1 VVGNYRSQGSDE
13 ANGQLKAKV
22 LESGQIF
29 LFSHGQ
35 DPKRSCWG
43 MQQAHEFWL
52 YSLMEINGSKSHRLG
67 RVWQDKFAGKKWQ
80 HVDSIIGRALVQQ
93 AFIRPI

>member
-1 VVGNYRSQGSDE
+1 MVGNYRSQGSDE

-35 DPKRSCWG
+35 DPERTSLRPDIHKCL
-43 MQQAHEFWL
+43 WL
-52 YSLMEINGSKSHRLG
+52 TMHVFLVVFEIQMLGFLERLFQSFYET
-67 RVWQDKFAGKKWQ
+67 RC
-80 HVDSIIGRALVQQ
+80 
-93 AFIRPI
+93 

>member
-1 VVGNYRSQGSDE
+1 MTPRFSTSVVGNYRSQGSDE

-35 DPKRSCWG
+35 DPKQPCWE
-43 MQQAHEFWL
+43 MLQAREFWL
-52 YSLMEINGSKSHRLG
+52 YGLMGNNSPKDHRLG
-67 RVWQDKFAGKKWQ
+67 RIGKAAFAGKKCQ
-80 HVDSIIGRALVQQ
+80 HVHSIIERA
-93 AFIRPI
+93 A

>member
-1 VVGNYRSQGSDE
+1 MTPRFSTSVVGNYRSQGSDE

-35 DPKRSCWG
+35 DPERTCREIPQES
-43 MQQAHEFWL
+43 EFWICG
-52 YSLMEINGSKSHRLG
+52 LMEINSLKESWAWKNL
-67 RVWQDKFAGKKWQ
+67 AG
-80 HVDSIIGRALVQQ
+80 
-93 AFIRPI
+93 

>member
-35 DPKRSCWG
+35 DPKRTCESE
-43 MQQAHEFWL
+43 A
-52 YSLMEINGSKSHRLG
+52 G
-67 RVWQDKFAGKKWQ
+67 RVKSGYIANWKLEIMYINDLEWIF
-80 HVDSIIGRALVQQ
+80 
-93 AFIRPI
+93 